1 MKTITLILIL
11 ISTVMTS
18 QIVPYVKGSVDPK
31 MLIQGA
37 HPDNDEYSDS
47 SLDYELQF
55 GLEFNSFRVSTA
67 YQSHKEINYSK
78 YTFLMVDYM
87 LKDFPLKNINCYAG
101 VEWSSIF
108 RTDLPGWRKDQ
119 SSMWHWGFNA
129 EIQYM
134 PFDNIGISSHINM
147 FRAEP
152 ELTKYGKYVR
162 YEVMI
167 GIVLKLNKI

>member
-1 MKTITLILIL
+1 MKTLTLLL
-11 ISTVMTS
+11 LLSLTATS
-18 QIVPYVKGSVDPK
+18 QVTIFGKASVDPK
-31 MLIQGA
+31 MAIQGA
-37 HPDNDEYSDS
+37 HPDNPEYSDS

-108 RTDLPGWRKDQ
+108 RTDLQGWREDQ
-119 SSMWHWGFNA
+119 SSMWHWGVNA
-129 EIQYM
+129 EMQWMIL
-134 PFDNIGISSHINM
+134 NNLGVGAHLNV

-152 ELTKYGKYVR
+152 ELTRYGKNIR

-167 GIVLKLNKI
+167 GIIFKSNKI

>member
-1 MKTITLILIL
+1 MKTLIILLIM
-11 ISTVMTS
+11 STVMTS
-18 QIVPYVKGSVDPK
+18 QIVPYVKASVDPK

-37 HPDNDEYSDS
+37 HPDNPDYSDS
-47 SLDYELQF
+47 SLDYEIQF

-67 YQSHKEINYSK
+67 YQSHKEINYQK

-87 LKDFPLKNINCYAG
+87 LKDFPLKRINCYAG

-129 EIQYM
+129 EIQWM
-134 PFDNIGISSHINM
+134 VLKNVGLGAHLNA

-162 YEVMI
+162 YEGMVGLI
-167 GIVLKLNKI
+167 FKINKL

>member
-1 MKTITLILIL
+1 MKTLIIIL
-11 ISTVMTS
+11 VMSTVATS

-37 HPDNDEYSDS
+37 HPDNPEYSNS

-55 GLEFNSFRVSTA
+55 GLEFKKFRVSMA

-87 LKDFPLKNINCYAG
+87 LKDFPLKNINCYTG

-119 SSMWHWGFNA
+119 SSMWHYGANA
-129 EIQYM
+129 EIQWM
-134 PFDNIGISSHINM
+134 VLKHIGLGANFNA

-152 ELTKYGKYVR
+152 ELTRYGKYIR
-162 YEVMI
+162 YEVML
-167 GIVLKLNKI
+167 GIIFKSKDY